1 MLLQGDTFRLCITIQ
16 VDTETPTVT
25 LSSSDSD
32 NIINLTQTV
41 SITATFNKDMQS
53 TPTITIPSV
62 GTFDMSLTTASTTW
76 YYDWDTTGVSTGTY
90 AISVNGTATN
100 ELSYVGTDTL
110 TLDVQK
116 RIYLDTNGVTIKCPT
131 ANVSETAV
139 IGGKEYI
146 VVDETALRTR

>member
-1 MLLQGDTFRLCITIQ
+1 MAGLHNIQ
-16 VDTETPTVT
+16 VDSETPTVT

-41 SITATFNKDMQS
+41 SIPATFNKDMQS

-110 TLDVQK
+110 SLDVQK
-116 RIYLDTNGVTIKCPT
+116 RIYLDTNGIT
-131 ANVSETAV
+131 
-139 IGGKEYI
+139 
-146 VVDETALRTR
+146 

>member
-1 MLLQGDTFRLCITIQ
+1 MGTKQLTFIYDISDGDSSTDLDITSTDIQLNGGTIKDDDSDNAIITFPLAATGRHFSSMYTIQ

-41 SITATFNKDMQS
+41 SITATLVRYAVY
-53 TPTITIPSV
+53 TTITIPSV

-90 AISVNGTATN
+90 AI
-100 ELSYVGTDTL
+100 
-110 TLDVQK
+110 
-116 RIYLDTNGVTIKCPT
+116 R
-131 ANVSETAV
+131 
-139 IGGKEYI
+139 
-146 VVDETALRTR
+146 